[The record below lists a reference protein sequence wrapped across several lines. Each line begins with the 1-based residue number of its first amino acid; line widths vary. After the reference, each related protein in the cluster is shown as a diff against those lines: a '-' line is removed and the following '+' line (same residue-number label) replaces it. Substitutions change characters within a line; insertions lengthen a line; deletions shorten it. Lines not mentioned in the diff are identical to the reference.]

1 MKEPEP
7 VYNWLSLL
15 HQFIATSPHFPGCPK
30 RQNGINNPEKMRL
43 KNKIALIT
51 GGANGIGLATTER
64 FAREGAKII
73 LWDVSGKGN
82 DVAGR
87 LKSEGH
93 EIVFKQVSVTHQHE
107 VQQAVAEARAHFGRI
122 DILINNAGITKD
134 RTLLKMSKQEWDD
147 VIAVNLT
154 GVFNCTQAVAPVMK
168 EQNYGRIISASSNVA
183 IRGNFGQTNYVAT
196 KSAII
201 GMTKVWAMEL
211 GRFGITA
218 NCIAPGFIHTAMT
231 DAMPEEVRKQSL
243 PHIPLGKWGVPDDI
257 ANGYLYLAS
266 DEASFVSGICL
277 TIDGGASR

>member
-1 MKEPEP
+1 MDIF
-7 VYNWLSLL
+7 S
-15 HQFIATSPHFPGCPK
+15 ATKF
-30 RQNGINNPEKMRL
+30 QMRL
-43 KNKIALIT
+43 KDKVALIT

-64 FAREGAKII
+64 FAKEGARII
-73 LWDVSGKGN
+73 MWDVSEKGKE
-82 DVAGR
+82 VVER
-87 LKSEGH
+87 LGKAGH
-93 EIVFKQVSVTHQHE
+93 EAIFKKVSVTEQDE
-107 VQQAVAEARAHFGRI
+107 VRSGVAEGREHFGRI

-154 GVFNCTQAVAPVMK
+154 GVFNCTQAVAPIMK
-168 EQNYGRIISASSNVA
+168 AQNYGRIVSAASNVA
-183 IRGNFGQTNYVAT
+183 IRGNYGQTNYVAT

-231 DAMPEEVRKQSL
+231 DLMPEEVRKQTI
-243 PHIPLGKWGVPDDI
+243 PQIPLGKWGYPEDI

-277 TIDGGASR
+277 TIDGGAAR

>member
-1 MKEPEP
+1 
-7 VYNWLSLL
+7 
-15 HQFIATSPHFPGCPK
+15 
-30 RQNGINNPEKMRL
+30 MRL
-43 KNKIALIT
+43 KGKIALIT
-51 GGANGIGLATTER
+51 GGANGIGLATAER
-64 FAREGAKII
+64 FAKEGARLV
-73 LWDVSGKGN
+73 LWDVSDKGN
-82 DVAGR
+82 EVAAR
-87 LKSEGH
+87 LTGEGY
-93 EIVFKQVSVTHQHE
+93 ETVFKKVSVTDEQQ
-107 VQQAVAEARAHFGRI
+107 VQNAVAEARGQFGRI

-168 EQNYGRIISASSNVA
+168 DQNYGRIVSASSNVA
-183 IRGNFGQTNYVAT
+183 IRGNYGQTNYVAT

-211 GRFGITA
+211 GRYGITA

-231 DAMPEEVRKQSL
+231 DLMPKEIRNQSL
-243 PHIPLGKWGVPDDI
+243 PLIPLGKWGYPEDI

>member
-1 MKEPEP
+1 
-7 VYNWLSLL
+7 
-15 HQFIATSPHFPGCPK
+15 
-30 RQNGINNPEKMRL
+30 MRL
-43 KNKIALIT
+43 KEKTALIT
-51 GGANGIGLATTER
+51 GGANGIGLATAER
-64 FAREGAKII
+64 FAKEGAKII
-73 LWDVSGKGN
+73 LWDLSDKGEE
-82 DVAGR
+82 VVER
-87 LKSEGH
+87 LRKDGH
-93 EIVFKQVSVTHQHE
+93 EAIFKKVSVTNE
-107 VQQAVAEARAHFGRI
+107 DDVQVAVAEARAHFGRI
-122 DILINNAGITKD
+122 DILINNAGITRD

-154 GVFNCTQAVAPVMK
+154 GVFHCTQAVAPIMK
-168 EQNYGRIISASSNVA
+168 EQNYGRIVSASSNVA
-183 IRGNFGQTNYVAT
+183 IRGNYGQTNYVAT

-231 DAMPEEVRKQSL
+231 DAMPEAVREQSL
-243 PHIPLGKWGVPDDI
+243 PLIPLGKWGYPEDI

>member
-1 MKEPEP
+1 
-7 VYNWLSLL
+7 
-15 HQFIATSPHFPGCPK
+15 
-30 RQNGINNPEKMRL
+30 MRL
-43 KNKIALIT
+43 KGKTALIT

-64 FAREGAKII
+64 FAKEGANII
-73 LWDVSGKGN
+73 LWDVSDKGQE
-82 DVAGR
+82 VAEN
-87 LKSEGH
+87 LNKAGH
-93 EIVFKQVSVTHQHE
+93 QVLFKKVSVTHQGE
-107 VQQAVAEARAHFGRI
+107 VQDAVAEAKEHFGRI

-134 RTLLKMSKQEWDD
+134 RTLLKMTKEEWDD

-154 GVFNCTQAVAPVMK
+154 GVFNCTQAIAPLMK
-168 EQNYGRIISASSNVA
+168 EQNYGRIVSAASNVA
-183 IRGNFGQTNYVAT
+183 IRGNYGQTNYVAT

-211 GRFGITA
+211 GRYGITA

-231 DAMPEEVRKQSL
+231 DAMPEEVRKQSIPL
-243 PHIPLGKWGVPDDI
+243 IPLGHWGIPDDI